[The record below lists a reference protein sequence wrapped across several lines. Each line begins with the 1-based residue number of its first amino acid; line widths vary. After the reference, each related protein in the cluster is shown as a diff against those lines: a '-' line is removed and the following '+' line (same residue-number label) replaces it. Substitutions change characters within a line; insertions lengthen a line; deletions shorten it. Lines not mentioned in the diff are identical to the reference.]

1 MLATYTEFSFMF
13 NFKCYV
19 VSHDNLSIVEYHLLY
34 LNYHCVSPAR
44 ALCPTSL
51 CVCATRHSVQHL
63 ISHYDVLEASL
74 LVALK

>member
-1 MLATYTEFSFMF
+1 MF

-19 VSHDNLSIVEYHLLY
+19 VSHGNYTHFRIVEYHLLY